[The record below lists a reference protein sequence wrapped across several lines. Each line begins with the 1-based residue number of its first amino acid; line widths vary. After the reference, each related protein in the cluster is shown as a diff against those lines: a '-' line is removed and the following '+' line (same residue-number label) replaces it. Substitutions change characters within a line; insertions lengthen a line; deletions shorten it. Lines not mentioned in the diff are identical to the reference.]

1 MKWII
6 GAVCA
11 AAVITAAGIFTVGVA
26 VTIAA
31 KYQTD

>member
-6 GAVCA
+6 GAVFVA
-11 AAVITAAGIFTVGVA
+11 SVITAAGIFTVGVA